1 MSRRDMNPTEARIY
15 APAEQYGLVAER
27 LPVDD
32 WADKVAELS
41 DAEVPPDPVMDLIVT
56 MQRKGIII
64 DQESAVLY
72 GDYVQACCASSPSR
86 PIRERLVL
94 SLSLA
99 RQAGPFAP
107 GDHKRETDE
116 MWGDE

>member
-1 MSRRDMNPTEARIY
+1 MSRGDTNPAEARIY
-15 APAEQYGLVAER
+15 ALAEQYGIVVER

-32 WADKVAELS
+32 WADKMAELS
-41 DAEVPPDPVMDLIVT
+41 DIEVPSDPVMDLIVT
-56 MQRKGIII
+56 MQRKGIIT

-72 GDYVQACCASSPSR
+72 GDYVQACCASSPSQ
-86 PIRERLVL
+86 PVKDRLAL
-94 SLSLA
+94 SLCLA
-99 RQAGPFAP
+99 SQAGPFAP